1 MSDLDWLGGGA
12 LVIGGVLLLF
22 AWRWYRR
29 RRTAKAADR
38 LLADV
43 LKSKDAF
50 RR

>member
-1 MSDLDWLGGGA
+1 MSDLEWLGVVLLIGGA
-12 LVIGGVLLLF
+12 LFPF

-29 RRTAKAADR
+29 RRTAKAADQ

-43 LKSKDAF
+43 LKGKDAF

>member
-1 MSDLDWLGGGA
+1 MSDLDWLGVA
-12 LVIGGVLLLF
+12 LVIGGALF
-22 AWRWYRR
+22 PFGWRWYRR
-29 RRTAKAADR
+29 RRAAKAADQ